1 MEILEWR
8 EEQLADEILLADDCD
23 YYVDDAVEL

>member
-1 MEILEWR
+1 MEIMEWR
-8 EEQLADEILLADDCD
+8 EEQLNDELILADDCD

>member
-8 EEQLADEILLADDCD
+8 EELLADESLLADDCD

>member
-1 MEILEWR
+1 MEFVEWR
-8 EEQLADEILLADDCD
+8 EELLEDELILADDCD

>member
-1 MEILEWR
+1 MELVEWR
-8 EEQLADEILLADDCD
+8 EELLNEDRILADDCD